1 MNLAQSINPRTR
13 MIVTVILLVSAF
25 ICLCSQTMIVT
36 ALPLIQKIFGVSMNT
51 AQWLTTGYTL
61 IIGIVTPLSS
71 NLYDKYSNRRFFLT
85 TVGVF
90 IIGTLIGCLATNFA
104 TLLIA
109 RLVQAA
115 AGGMMMTFQM
125 TTMIS
130 IYPAEKRGSIL
141 GLSSLVVAT
150 GPALGPTIAGFILQV
165 LSWRYLFILVLPFM
179 ILAWVIGFFI
189 LPNYSQPRDI
199 KIDLLSVAISLFGSS
214 LTLGSITV
222 ISAHWLA
229 GLIML
234 VVGLAVLYA
243 FVRRQLKLENPMLKV
258 QIFKKPSFRLM
269 TIVTICIFMILLG
282 TEQMMP
288 IFSENVL
295 GDSTFVAGLILLPG
309 ALCNG
314 ITASIVGPLSDR
326 FGAKWLVLSG
336 ATLVLLTSIP
346 LVMLQKNTSEWLL
359 AIDYTFRMI
368 GVGMVFSPSLSEAF
382 SELSTLENSHG
393 TALNNTLRQCFGA
406 VSVTLLVVI
415 SNIPSSLITGVRAS
429 MWTTI
434 VMNIILLFTFIY
446 YLRRYKHAA

>member
-85 TVGVF
+85 MVGVF

-104 TLLIA
+104 ALLIA

-199 KIDLLSVAISLFGSS
+199 KIDLLSVAISLLGSS

-222 ISAHWLA
+222 ISDHLVA
-229 GLIML
+229 GIVMLIIGLL
-234 VVGLAVLYA
+234 VLTI
-243 FVRRQLKLENPMLKV
+243 FVKRQLKLANPMLKV
-258 QIFKKPSFRLM
+258 QIFKKPSFSLM
-269 TIVTICIFMILLG
+269 TVVTICIFMILLG
-282 TEQMMP
+282 TEQMLP

-295 GDSTFVAGLILLPG
+295 GDSTFMAGLILLPG

-326 FGAKWLVLSG
+326 YGATWLVICGSS
-336 ATLVLLTSIP
+336 LVLLTSLP
-346 LVMLQKNTSEWLL
+346 LIMLTKSTPDWLL
-359 AIDYTFRMI
+359 ALDYTFRMI
-368 GVGMVFSPSLSEAF
+368 GVGMTFSPALSEAF
-382 SELSTLENSHG
+382 KDLTPLENSHG

-415 SNIPSSLITGVRAS
+415 SNIPQSLLVGIRAS
-429 MWTTI
+429 MWATI
-434 VMNIILLFTFIY
+434 FFNLVLLGTFAY
-446 YLRRYKHAA
+446 YLKHYYAKH